1 MTAVP
6 LDTLAAEATY
16 GGGMSKHGSGK
27 PGLPRVLAAS
37 ALAAALVLSGC
48 TAGQNGRSGASGT
61 AADNGSDRDEN
72 RVYLNTA
79 AAEPAVITGSDAEAA
94 LAASQTLFQSSP
106 VAVVAPEG
114 DAAAIEA
121 AAAEAGPAGVPL
133 LLAGDGLEA
142 ELQRLGVRQVKT
154 FGAPAGAAGSSAP
167 SASAGPSGSAEPAG
181 TGAASGTAGAA
192 GAAEWESVLGGVGIL
207 APEQPLDEVAGTEEA
222 SPYSVLLG
230 EDARKELPATM
241 AVLQAAGVRTH
252 VDAAADPRAAP
263 ETVDFLRAEP
273 EHNVLAIGG
282 DFGNTAQFATRTETA
297 LTAAELPGGGMLAFP
312 TRRMVALY
320 GHPSGPALGALG
332 EQDVEAAIARAKK
345 LAGEYKGLSDE
356 PVIPAFEIIATVAT
370 GSAGEDG
377 DYSSATDI
385 DLLRTWVDAAGEAG
399 VYVVLDL
406 QPGRTDFLTQAK
418 AYEELLKEPHVGL
431 ALDPEWRLQD
441 GERHMEQIGS
451 VTAAEIN
458 EVSDWLA
465 RLTRGNSL
473 PQKVLILHQFQLR
486 MISNREQLETG
497 HDELAVVI
505 HADGHGGPGQK
516 METWRALRQ
525 DLPDDVWM
533 GWKNFYD
540 EDTPMFSPEKTYG
553 DVKPA
558 PWFVSYQ

>member
-1 MTAVP
+1 
-6 LDTLAAEATY
+6 
-16 GGGMSKHGSGK
+16 MSKHGSGK
-27 PGLPRVLAAS
+27 PGLPRALAAS

-154 FGAPAGAAGSSAP
+154 FGAPAGAAG
-167 SASAGPSGSAEPAG
+167 
-181 TGAASGTAGAA
+181 
-192 GAAEWESVLGGVGIL
+192 AAEWESVLGGVGIL

-222 SPYSVLLG
+222 SPYSVLLD

-282 DFGNTAQFATRTETA
+282 DFGNTAQFAARTETA

-345 LAGEYKGLSDE
+345 LAGEYKNLSDE

-516 METWRALRQ
+516 METWSALRQ

>member
-1 MTAVP
+1 M
-6 LDTLAAEATY
+6 
-16 GGGMSKHGSGK
+16 
-27 PGLPRVLAAS
+27 PRVLAAS

-48 TAGQNGRSGASGT
+48 TAGQNGRPGASGT
-61 AADNGSDRDEN
+61 AAGSGSDRDEN

-79 AAEPAVITGSDAEAA
+79 AAEPAVITGTDAEAA
-94 LAASQTLFQSSP
+94 LAASRTLFQSSP
-106 VAVVAPEG
+106 VAAVAPEG

-142 ELQRLGVRQVKT
+142 ELKRLGVRQVKT
-154 FGAPAGAAGSSAP
+154 FGAPAGAAGSAAP
-167 SASAGPSGSAEPAG
+167 SASAGPSGSAEPTG
-181 TGAASGTAGAA
+181 TAAASGTAEAG
-192 GAAEWESVLGGVGIL
+192 GAAEWESVLGSVELLG
-207 APEQPLDEVAGTEEA
+207 PDQPLDEVAGAEEEA
-222 SPYSVLLG
+222 PFSVLLG

-252 VDAAADPRAAP
+252 VDAAADPRATP

-273 EHNVLAIGG
+273 EHNILAIGG
-282 DFGNTAQFATRTETA
+282 DFGNTAQFAARTETA

-332 EQDVEAAIARAKK
+332 EQDVEAAIDRAKK

-465 RLTRGNSL
+465 RLTRENNL

-516 METWRALRQ
+516 LETWRALRQ

-540 EDTPMFSPEKTYG
+540 EDTPMFSPERTYD

>member
-1 MTAVP
+1 
-6 LDTLAAEATY
+6 
-16 GGGMSKHGSGK
+16 MSKHGSGK
-27 PGLPRVLAAS
+27 SGWPRVLAAS

-48 TAGQNGRSGASGT
+48 TAGQNGRPGASGT
-61 AADNGSDRDEN
+61 AAESGSDRDEN

-79 AAEPAVITGSDAEAA
+79 AAEPDVITGSDAEAA
-94 LAASQTLFQSSP
+94 LAVSQTLFQSSP

-142 ELQRLGVRQVKT
+142 ELKRLGVRQVKA
-154 FGAPAGAAGSSAP
+154 FGAPAGAAESAAP
-167 SASAGPSGSAEPAG
+167 SVSGGPSGSAEPTG
-181 TGAASGTAGAA
+181 TAAASGTAA
-192 GAAEWESVLGGVGIL
+192 GAAEWESVLGGVELLG
-207 APEQPLDEVAGTEEA
+207 PDQPLGEVAGAEEEA
-222 SPYSVLLG
+222 PFSVLLG

-252 VDAAADPRAAP
+252 VDAAADPRANR

-273 EHNVLAIGG
+273 EHNILAVGG
-282 DFGNTAQFATRTETA
+282 DFGNTAQFAARTETA

-332 EQDVEAAIARAKK
+332 EQDVDAAIDRAKK

-465 RLTRGNSL
+465 RLTRGNNL

-516 METWRALRQ
+516 LETWRGLRQ
-525 DLPDDVWM
+525 DLPDSVWM

-540 EDTPMFSPEKTYG
+540 EDTPMFSPERTYD

>member
-1 MTAVP
+1 
-6 LDTLAAEATY
+6 
-16 GGGMSKHGSGK
+16 MSKHGSGK
-27 PGLPRVLAAS
+27 SGLPRVLAAS

-48 TAGQNGRSGASGT
+48 TAGQNGRPGASGT
-61 AADNGSDRDEN
+61 AAESGSDRDEN
-72 RVYLNTA
+72 RVYLSTA
-79 AAEPAVITGSDAEAA
+79 AAEPAVITGTDAEAA

-106 VAVVAPEG
+106 AAVVAPEG

-154 FGAPAGAAGSSAP
+154 FGAPAGAAESIQTDEATGTAV
-167 SASAGPSGSAEPAG
+167 SGTA
-181 TGAASGTAGAA
+181 AASGP
-192 GAAEWESVLGGVGIL
+192 AEWESVLGGIEIL
-207 APEQPLDEVAGTEEA
+207 DPDQPLDEVAGAEEA
-222 SPYSVLLG
+222 APFSVLLG
-230 EDARKELPATM
+230 EDARKDLPAAM
-241 AVLQAAGVRTH
+241 AVLQAAGVRSH
-252 VDAAADPRAAP
+252 ADAAADPRANP

-273 EHNVLAIGG
+273 EHNILAIGA
-282 DFGNTAQFATRTETA
+282 DFGNTAQFAARTETA
-297 LTAAELPGGGMLAFP
+297 MTAAELPGGGMLAFP
-312 TRRMVALY
+312 SRRMVALY

-332 EQDVEAAIARAKK
+332 EQDVEAAIDRAKK

-399 VYVVLDL
+399 MYVVLDL

-431 ALDPEWRLQD
+431 ALDPEWRLLD

-465 RLTRGNSL
+465 RLTLENNL

-516 METWRALRQ
+516 LETWRALRQ

-540 EDTPMFSPEKTYG
+540 EDTPMFSPERTYG

>member
-1 MTAVP
+1 
-6 LDTLAAEATY
+6 
-16 GGGMSKHGSGK
+16 MSKHGSGK
-27 PGLPRVLAAS
+27 SGLSRVLAAS

-48 TAGQNGRSGASGT
+48 TAGQNGRPGASGT
-61 AADNGSDRDEN
+61 AAESGSDRDEN
-72 RVYLNTA
+72 RVYLSTA
-79 AAEPAVITGSDAEAA
+79 AAEPAVIKGTDAEAA

-106 VAVVAPEG
+106 VAVVAPGG

-121 AAAEAGPAGVPL
+121 AAAEAGPAGAPL

-142 ELQRLGVRQVKT
+142 ELQRLGVRQVKA
-154 FGAPAGAAGSSAP
+154 FGAPAGAAESAAAE
-167 SASAGPSGSAEPAG
+167 ASPGPSGPSGLPEPTGTAEAARTDEATG
-181 TGAASGTAGAA
+181 TAVSGTAAASGP
-192 GAAEWESVLGGVGIL
+192 AEWESVLGGVEIL
-207 APEQPLDEVAGTEEA
+207 GPDQPLDEVAGAEEA
-222 SPYSVLLG
+222 APFSVLLG
-230 EDARKELPATM
+230 EDVRKDLPATM

-252 VDAAADPRAAP
+252 VDAAADPRADP
-263 ETVDFLRAEP
+263 ETIDFLRAEP
-273 EHNVLAIGG
+273 EHNILAIGA
-282 DFGNTAQFATRTETA
+282 DFGSTAQFAARTETA
-297 LTAAELPGGGMLAFP
+297 MTAAELPGGGMLAFP
-312 TRRMVALY
+312 SRRMVALY

-332 EQDVEAAIARAKK
+332 EQDVEATIDRAKK

-356 PVIPAFEIIATVAT
+356 PVVPAFEIIATVAT

-451 VTAAEIN
+451 VTAAEVN

-465 RLTRGNSL
+465 RLTLENNL

-516 METWRALRQ
+516 LETWRALRQ

-540 EDTPMFSPEKTYG
+540 EDTPMFSPERTYG

>member
-1 MTAVP
+1 
-6 LDTLAAEATY
+6 
-16 GGGMSKHGSGK
+16 MSKHGRGKSGW
-27 PGLPRVLAAS
+27 PRVLAAGV
-37 ALAAALVLSGC
+37 LAAALVLSGC

-61 AADNGSDRDEN
+61 AAESGSERDDN
-72 RVYLNTA
+72 RVHLNTG

-94 LAASQTLFQSSP
+94 LAASQSLFQSSP
-106 VAVVAPEG
+106 EAFVAPEG

-133 LLAGDGLEA
+133 LLVVDGLEA
-142 ELQRLGVRQVKT
+142 ELERLGVRQIKT
-154 FGAPAGAAGSSAP
+154 FGAPAGAAESAAPEASAAP
-167 SASAGPSGSAEPAG
+167 SRSPQPTGSA
-181 TGAASGTAGAA
+181 AASGTVSATGSAAGS
-192 GAAEWESVLGGVGIL
+192 GAAEWESVLGGVEIL
-207 APEQPLDEVAGTEEA
+207 GPGQPLHEVAGPEEA
-222 SPYSVLLG
+222 SPFSVLLG

-252 VDAAADPRAAP
+252 VDAAADPRANP

-273 EHNVLAIGG
+273 EHNILAIGG
-282 DFGNTAQFATRTETA
+282 DFGNTAQFAARTETA

-332 EQDVEAAIARAKK
+332 EQDVDAAIDRAKK

-451 VTAAEIN
+451 VSAAEIN

-465 RLTRGNSL
+465 RLTRGNNL

-516 METWRALRQ
+516 LETWRGLRQ

-540 EDTPMFSPEKTYG
+540 EDTPMFSPERTYS

>member
-1 MTAVP
+1 
-6 LDTLAAEATY
+6 
-16 GGGMSKHGSGK
+16 MSKHGSGK
-27 PGLPRVLAAS
+27 SGWPRVLAAGV
-37 ALAAALVLSGC
+37 LAAALVLSGC
-48 TAGQNGRSGASGT
+48 TAGQKGRSGASGT
-61 AADNGSDRDEN
+61 AAESGSERDDN
-72 RVYLNTA
+72 RVHLNTG

-94 LAASQTLFQSSP
+94 LAASQSLFQSSP
-106 VAVVAPEG
+106 VAFVAPEG

-133 LLAGDGLEA
+133 LLVVDGLEA
-142 ELQRLGVRQVKT
+142 ELERLGVRQIKT
-154 FGAPAGAAGSSAP
+154 FGAPAGAAESAAP
-167 SASAGPSGSAEPAG
+167 EASAAPSGSPEP
-181 TGAASGTAGAA
+181 TGSAAASGTASATGSAA
-192 GAAEWESVLGGVGIL
+192 GSGAAEWESVLGGVEIL
-207 APEQPLDEVAGTEEA
+207 GPGQPLHEVAGPEEA
-222 SPYSVLLG
+222 SPFSVLLG

-252 VDAAADPRAAP
+252 VDAAADPRANP

-273 EHNVLAIGG
+273 EHNILAIGG
-282 DFGNTAQFATRTETA
+282 DFGNTAQFAARTETA

-332 EQDVEAAIARAKK
+332 EQDVDAAIDRAKK

-451 VTAAEIN
+451 VSAAEIN

-465 RLTRGNSL
+465 RLTRGNNL

-516 METWRALRQ
+516 LETWRGLRQ

-540 EDTPMFSPEKTYG
+540 EDTPMFSPERTYS